1 MSSLLS
7 AIRFPPL
14 FHSVFCPLF
23 RRNQIYCISDDEL
36 SPAALA
42 ARVVLLD
49 VMRALVRHGG
59 WPGATL
65 LDS

>member
-1 MSSLLS
+1 TGLLS
-7 AIRFPPL
+7 MHPIDDPY
-14 FHSVFCPLF
+14 LF

-49 VMRALVRHGG
+49 AMRALVRHGG